1 MKESVRQVLV
11 EAVTE
16 DGEYYTYF
24 VPVVAF
30 TEVERRSRFEHEL
43 VKRHENREAGL
54 CPCGRVRSRGYR
66 TCTACR
72 CKARLRKR
80 RQREP
85 ERKVRQA
92 HSLLPKQFRQIHKG
106 DLSAALWRYQS
117 ERKTRGACV
126 PPRPQ
131 PLAFDALPER
141 RQRFVAKY
149 VTNGRNGQRAALYA
163 GYGAGSASRGGR
175 AAAVRASRLL
185 RDPEVK
191 RAIEEAEHY
200 LLIRREHERQ
210 QESQTKRAEIASMI
224 EARLV
229 PGERGGPH
237 SRSAVRARRWRGEP
251 VRREPGRCRCGAVPD
266 PGYASC
272 EKCRRAHREYRREW
286 RSDPWRAEWEREQS
300 RRRHAERAR
309 PVWDPARDRERRRM
323 EFDREWPEV
332 PEVDAILEDPIVV
345 QTVQERYWQRIARN
359 FDAAW
364 FG

>member
-24 VPVVAF
+24 VPVVVF

-66 TCTACR
+66 TCAACR

-85 ERKVRQA
+85 ERKVRQTY
-92 HSLLPKQFRQIHKG
+92 SLLPKQFRQIHKG

-117 ERKTRGACV
+117 ERKHRGDCI
-126 PPRPQ
+126 PPRPKA
-131 PLAFDALPER
+131 LSFDALSEQ
-141 RQRFVAKY
+141 RQRFVTKY
-149 VTNGRNGQRAALYA
+149 VTNGRSGQCAALYA
-163 GYGAGSASRGGR
+163 GYGAGSASKGGR

-191 RAIEEAEHY
+191 RAIEEVERY
-200 LLIRREHERQ
+200 LSIQREHERKEQ
-210 QESQTKRAEIASMI
+210 LCTKRAEIASTI
-224 EARLV
+224 EAPLASAGV
-229 PGERGGPH
+229 RGPY

-251 VRREPGRCRCGAVPD
+251 VRREPERCRCGAVPD
-266 PGYASC
+266 RGYASC
-272 EKCRRAHREYRREW
+272 EKCRRAHREYRRQW
-286 RSDPWRAEWEREQS
+286 RSDPFRAEWEREQS

-309 PVWDPARDRERRRM
+309 PARDPERDGERQRTDF
-323 EFDREWPEV
+323 EQQWPEV
-332 PEVDAILEDPIVV
+332 PEVDAILEDSLVV
-345 QTVQERYWQRIARN
+345 QTVQERYWRRIARN